1 MSYTTWTGAGDIM
14 DFSVILPVYNESKR
28 LAASVG
34 KVEEYLRKNYSPFE
48 VIIVEDNSTDGSYD
62 VARHIAS
69 RDKNVVLLHNESR
82 LGRGA
87 SVDAALKKARG
98 DYAAYMDVDLAT
110 DLSYVKLLVDGL
122 DKGAS
127 VSTGSRYMSG
137 ASVKRPLKRRIA
149 SRSYNE
155 MVRLLF
161 KSRVM
166 DHQCGFKGFN
176 KKDIAK
182 VLGLVHDNHWFW
194 DTELLVICQAL
205 GMKIF
210 EFPVKWEHN
219 GGNNLNPSKV
229 KVFKDSVTMGRKM
242 LELKRRLATGKLA
255 GI

>member
-1 MSYTTWTGAGDIM
+1 MTWTGGPDIM
-14 DFSVILPVYNESKR
+14 DLSVILPVYNESNR
-28 LAASVG
+28 LAESVG
-34 KVEEYLRKNYSPFE
+34 KVEEYLEENYSPFE
-48 VIIVEDNSTDGSYD
+48 VIIVEDNSTDGSYE
-62 VARHIAS
+62 VARHIANN
-69 RDKNVVLLHNESR
+69 DKHIVFLHNESR

-110 DLSYVKLLVDGL
+110 DLSYVRLLVEGL
-122 DKGAS
+122 DKGAA

-137 ASVKRPLKRRIA
+137 AHVKRPLDRSIA
-149 SRSYNE
+149 SRSYNR

-161 KSRVM
+161 NSKVL

-176 KKDIAK
+176 KKSITK

-194 DTELLVICQAL
+194 DTELLIICQAL

-219 GGNNLNPSKV
+219 GGNSLDPSKV
-229 KVFKDSVTMGRKM
+229 KVLKDSATMGKKM
-242 LELKRRLATGKLA
+242 LELKRRLVTGKLA
-255 GI
+255 TI